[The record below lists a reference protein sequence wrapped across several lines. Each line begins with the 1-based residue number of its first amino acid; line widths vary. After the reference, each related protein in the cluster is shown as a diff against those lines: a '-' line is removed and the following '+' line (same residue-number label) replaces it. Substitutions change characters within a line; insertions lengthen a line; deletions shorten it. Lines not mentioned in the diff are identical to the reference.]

1 MWCDRSVTMT
11 VGSRR
16 VGSGEPL
23 YTIAEIG
30 LNHGGSV
37 DRALAMVDAAAAAG
51 ASAVKLQT
59 LTARRTGGARVSRAG
74 PRDGASLRDFFAT
87 FELSESAHR
96 ALAARARAHGL
107 GLMATPLSLGAVDLL
122 ERVGIDAYKIASGDI
137 IWDQLIRRCAGT
149 RQAAG
154 HLDRHGVARRSGARP
169 DVRTLGGAAGVAL
182 LHCVSAYPVPG
193 GSENLRAIATLGRA
207 FGVPVGL
214 SDHGADEF
222 AVPIAVAMGAS
233 LYERHLVL
241 DDERRCAVDAAVSST
256 PARLAAVVRA
266 AARATAALGSG
277 EKVCL
282 PAEAANLSASRR
294 SLCAARRLPA
304 GHILHADDLIALR
317 PADRSRA
324 RSGPTDLVG
333 RRLIRDVEEGSPLV
347 ERGHRGALTCRIET
361 GSGCCLTFSSR
372 PVRGGFRS

>member
-16 VGSGEPL
+16 IGSGEPL

-37 DRALAMVDAAAAAG
+37 DRALAMIDAAAAAG
-51 ASAVKLQT
+51 VSAVKLQT
-59 LTARRTGGARVSRAG
+59 LTAGELVAPACPAPVHLTAR
-74 PRDGASLRDFFAT
+74 SLRDFFAT
-87 FELSESAHR
+87 FELSEPAHR

-107 GLMATPLSLGAVDLL
+107 GLLATPLSLGAVDLL
-122 ERVGIDAYKIASGDI
+122 ARVGIDAYKIASGDI

-149 RQAAG
+149 GKPLVVSTGLAS
-154 HLDRHGVARRSGARP
+154 LDEVAHALTCARSA
-169 DVRTLGGAAGVAL
+169 GAAAVAL
-182 LHCVSAYPVPG
+182 THCVSAYPVPG

-233 LYERHLVL
+233 LYERHLML
-241 DDERRCAVDAAVSST
+241 DDDQGAVDAAVSST
-256 PARLAAVVRA
+256 PERLAAVVRA
-266 AARATAALGSG
+266 AARARAALGSG

-282 PAEAANLSASRR
+282 PAEAPNLSASRR

-304 GHILHADDLIALR
+304 GYILHENDMVALR
-317 PADRSRA
+317 PADGFALARA
-324 RSGPTDLVG
+324 ADLVG
-333 RRLIRDVEEGSPLV
+333 RRLVRDVDEGSPLV
-347 ERGHRGALTCRIET
+347 EQDIEEDILRCAESRLDRGVA
-361 GSGCCLTFSSR
+361 
-372 PVRGGFRS
+372 